1 MARAQSRHSTDIPT
15 YLWETL
21 DAAAAAE
28 NITTAQL
35 IAAWLTEAAHHHADD
50 PDKDPII
57 RGRLA
62 ALPHVDGRYTYQR
75 RVITPSSR
83 LVEASL

>member
-1 MARAQSRHSTDIPT
+1 MARAQSRHSTDIPK
-15 YLWETL
+15 YLWKVL
-21 DAAAAAE
+21 DTAAKAE
-28 NITTAQL
+28 GVTTAQL

-50 PDKDPII
+50 RDRHPAI
-57 RGRLA
+57 RRQLA

-75 RVITPSSR
+75 RVGTPLAR